1 MDASRPAH
9 PTSGYLPAH
18 VPMTGT
24 VGHSS
29 RKVLI
34 ATLETPD
41 RICGQALRAYKY
53 RFFGEE
59 GKRSGET
66 SRSAMMKKL
75 KDSSE
80 AGESDVSSRSII
92 AMGK

>member
-9 PTSGYLPAH
+9 PTSGYLPAR

-41 RICGQALRAYKY
+41 RICGQALRVGYTGPLQTDLAIYRLKVRSTPDLPAITLIDFFVLEQGIFRAYE
-53 RFFGEE
+53 R
-59 GKRSGET
+59 
-66 SRSAMMKKL
+66 
-75 KDSSE
+75 
-80 AGESDVSSRSII
+80 
-92 AMGK
+92 